1 MYIFKPGDR
10 AYWMGFGWIKLVENT
25 EKYSS
30 PYLLRDKASSET
42 FTADGRRYARGGD
55 IVLLPLNPYD
65 PTDPLNPPEFRWPFF
80 LNGRPVGIGD
90 ELILKQSQESLWVTS
105 LIYGKD
111 NTRVCG
117 NPSFGY
123 FVLIPEN
130 FYWPDELPVKKKVA
144 DWVYTYTRYWGEVW
158 VEFAKGLTE
167 EEVNRLHGASGVTI
181 KMIPGTEREVEGCHP
196 QTFLALFQNEFV
208 SYTHRSSI

>member
-1 MYIFKPGDR
+1 MAHIFKPGDKVYFHAR
-10 AYWMGFGWIKLVENT
+10 NKWVTLKDASTTMIPN
-25 EKYSS
+25 
-30 PYLLRDKASSET
+30 LLELE
-42 FTADGRRYARGGD
+42 GEGIY
-55 IVLLPLNPYD
+55 ID
-65 PTDPLNPPEFRWPFF
+65 PTFAISLINPFDISDPNNPPEFRWPFF

-181 KMIPGTEREVEGCHP
+181 KMIPGTEREVEG
-196 QTFLALFQNEFV
+196 
-208 SYTHRSSI
+208 